1 MSAQAPI
8 ILYGAVEGF
17 GLPAISPYVMK
28 TEVQLK
34 MAGLDY
40 ERRPA
45 RPQDSPKGQVPFIG
59 DGEEKVA
66 DSTFIRAHLEEKYGV
81 DLDAGLSEVERAQA
95 WAIERMLENHF
106 SWAAIV
112 QSRWLTPENFAKG
125 PARFFEGAPESV
137 REEVLDRVRT
147 NYYSI
152 GLGRHSELEVETL
165 ACHSLRALATILGE
179 KPYLFGGTPC
189 GVDATA
195 FAMLAGI
202 MTPFFESR
210 LRERAEQ
217 FPTLVAY
224 VDRMMARFYPEFGWK
239 M

>member
-1 MSAQAPI
+1 MSARAPI
-8 ILYGAVEGF
+8 ILYGAFEGF
-17 GLPAISPYVMK
+17 GLPSVSPYVMK

-34 MAGLDY
+34 MTGLDY

-45 RPQDSPKGQVPFIG
+45 RPQESPKGQVPFIS
-59 DGEEKVA
+59 DGEETVA

-81 DLDAGLSEVERAQA
+81 DLDTGLSEVERAHA

-106 SWAAIV
+106 SWAMLQV
-112 QSRWLTPENFAKG
+112 RWLIPENFEKG
-125 PARFFEGAPESV
+125 PSRFFDGAPEGV
-137 REEVLDRVRT
+137 REQVLERVR
-147 NYYSI
+147 NAHYVS
-152 GLGRHSELEVETL
+152 GMARHSELEVETL
-165 ACHSLRALATILGE
+165 ACHSLRALTTILGD
-179 KPYLFGGTPC
+179 KPFLFGATPC

-195 FAMLAGI
+195 FAMLAGLL
-202 MTPFFESR
+202 TPYFDSR